1 MSCTREQFTGTFTGG
16 SRRRATPGCGGKA
29 LRTPKGP
36 ADDESVLFEQRDELV
51 GIDHAFG
58 AHPADQ
64 RLCAA
69 DGFAFGPVLGLQVD
83 LEIPVL
89 QGRSHD
95 VFKTLLPEK
104 LAADGIVIHGVA
116 QPSPEFGG
124 GFLEG
129 LGRPIMWG
137 EGRESLLMT

>member
-1 MSCTREQFTGTFTGG
+1 MSCTREQFIGTFTGAA
-16 SRRRATPGCGGKA
+16 RRRATPGCGGKT

-104 LAADGIVIHGVA
+104 LAADGIVIHG
-116 QPSPEFGG
+116 
-124 GFLEG
+124 
-129 LGRPIMWG
+129 
-137 EGRESLLMT
+137 

>member
-1 MSCTREQFTGTFTGG
+1 MPSAPIQ
-16 SRRRATPGCGGKA
+16 
-29 LRTPKGP
+29 RTSASAPP
-36 ADDESVLFEQRDELV
+36 MVSLSVR
-51 GIDHAFG
+51 
-58 AHPADQ
+58 
-64 RLCAA
+64 
-69 DGFAFGPVLGLQVD
+69 LQVD
-83 LEIPVL
+83 LEFPVL
-89 QGRSHD
+89 QGCPHD

-129 LGRPIMWG
+129 LGPADHVG